1 MEPGAALRGATFSW
15 RKLLLGIIFSQLFLI
30 LVLYQIYGSNG
41 FSYSKQHVS
50 DDIPRSTAVFHHA
63 HLSEEEPI
71 IPDTPVA
78 PSQTVLVLNGTSNS
92 PSVPEVDMRTVAIGM
107 GLTTR
112 KVKDLSES
120 NVHTKMQF
128 FTTLMPSFC
137 ATASKVYKYHFFIAF
152 DDNDELFLKTTFQ
165 QAFKDKFLS
174 LVASKCPKES
184 SYDIHFITCSHHQ
197 SPAYLELME
206 KNKEISPSPGKVIAM
221 SLHSARP
228 NTSLGVMRNAL
239 LRRLF
244 YPSWTLRIYVSD
256 NLTVPEMVLNKLRT
270 LGAEVKKIP
279 KEIGSLPAEAWKYIV
294 IDDPTVEKFLIRST
308 TSRLSSRESSVV
320 NKWLETDSPKCLH
333 CTRDHPSQAP
343 LPLTDGAFGGVAAC
357 FREKLDGGTMAEAML
372 KYSQSFT
379 VQDFLNGFIWM
390 KLSDSTL
397 CHDSVSCKRWNGSAP
412 FPFLR
417 QGASYVGAPFNAM
430 EVPVKVPGILPGST
444 PDDCNLSLS

>member
-1 MEPGAALRGATFSW
+1 
-15 RKLLLGIIFSQLFLI
+15 
-30 LVLYQIYGSNG
+30 
-41 FSYSKQHVS
+41 
-50 DDIPRSTAVFHHA
+50 
-63 HLSEEEPI
+63 
-71 IPDTPVA
+71 
-78 PSQTVLVLNGTSNS
+78 
-92 PSVPEVDMRTVAIGM
+92 
-107 GLTTR
+107 
-112 KVKDLSES
+112 
-120 NVHTKMQF
+120 
-128 FTTLMPSFC
+128 
-137 ATASKVYKYHFFIAF
+137 
-152 DDNDELFLKTTFQ
+152 
-165 QAFKDKFLS
+165 
-174 LVASKCPKES
+174 
-184 SYDIHFITCSHHQ
+184 
-197 SPAYLELME
+197 ME
-206 KNKEISPSPGKVIAM
+206 KNKEIRPSPGKVIAM
-221 SLHSARP
+221 SLHSAWP
-228 NTSLGVMRNAL
+228 NTTLGVVRNAL

-244 YPSWTLRIYVSD
+244 YPSWTLRIYVLD
-256 NLTVPEMVLNKLRT
+256 DLTVPEMVLNKLRT

-279 KEIGSLPAEAWKYIV
+279 NEISSLPAEAWKYIV

-390 KLSDSTL
+390 KLSDSAL

-430 EVPVKVPGILPGST
+430 EVPVKVPGVLPGST